1 MSFSDY
7 LEGRLLDL
15 VFGAVAWTPPAN
27 LYVGLFDADPGE
39 DGGGATE
46 VSGAAYARAAL
57 INDKTVWSTS
67 APSGQPV
74 SNQTEIVFPEA
85 TGDWA
90 GGAPITHFALFDAAA
105 GGNLMASGALTAAVT
120 VTGGDRPRFGGGDMT
135 ITLD

>member
-15 VFGAVAWTPPAN
+15 VFGAVAWTAPAN

-39 DGGGATE
+39 GGNSATE
-46 VSGAAYARAAL
+46 VTGAGYARAAL
-57 INDKTVWSTS
+57 VNDKTVWSTS
-67 APSGQPV
+67 APSGLPV
-74 SNQTEIVFPEA
+74 SNQTEIIFPEA

-90 GGAPITHFALFDAAA
+90 GGAPITHFALFDAAT
-105 GGNLMASGALTAAVT
+105 GGNLIASGALVGGVT
-120 VTGGDRPRFGGGDMT
+120 VSSGDQPRFSPGDMT